1 MTLPFENSNSRKY
14 QCFCCGLEFENYQE
28 FKIHILD
35 EHEEGREYV
44 LCPLDHCK
52 APVRDLIMH
61 FKVKHPS
68 FDLKQIKGQFKAM
81 IWHDF
86 SARGKKKTKK
96 PKFKQGKY
104 QSTKTGKVL
113 PYRSG
118 MEEKVYKLL
127 DQHDDVLSFD
137 YEPFQVDYIHKGQA
151 HKYIPDIFVTFL
163 DGHREL
169 WEIKPSSQ
177 THLEVNKNKWLAA
190 NDACEKRGWEF
201 KVLTEKRIE
210 QLEKFVKRQIID

>member
-1 MTLPFENSNSRKY
+1 MVLPFEKDNSRKH
-14 QCFCCGLEFENYQE
+14 QCFCCGEEFSDYVE
-28 FKIHILD
+28 FKDHII
-35 EHEEGREYV
+35 ENHEEGREYI

-52 APVRDLIMH
+52 CPVRDLRMH

-68 FDLKQIKGQFKAM
+68 FNFNNVKGQHKAI

-86 SARGKKKTKK
+86 SSKGKKTRK

-127 DQHDDVLSFD
+127 DSYDEVMSFD
-137 YEPFQVDYIHKGQA
+137 YEPFEIDYIHQGQA
-151 HKYIPDIFVTFL
+151 HKYIPDIFVTFM
-163 DGHREL
+163 DGHKEL
-169 WEIKPSSQ
+169 WEVKPSNQ
-177 THLEVNKNKWLAA
+177 TSLEKNKNKWFAA
-190 NDACEKRGWEF
+190 KEACKVRGWEF
-201 KVLTEKRIE
+201 QVLTEKRIE
-210 QLEKFVKRQIID
+210 QLQKTIRNQIM

>member
-1 MTLPFENSNSRKY
+1 MTLPFENSNLRKY

-169 WEIKPSSQ
+169 WEVKPSSQ
-177 THLEVNKNKWLAA
+177 TNLEVNKNKWLAA
-190 NDACEKRGWEF
+190 NDACEKRGWQF
-201 KVLTEKRIE
+201 KVLTEKRID
-210 QLEKFVKRQIID
+210 QLEKFIKRQIID